1 MRKFKEQW
9 VLTAQPQYD
18 SFEKS
23 VVGRPDPDKYL
34 PHVIDYFDSKNEAI
48 AARDKIDPL
57 SLNIPFQG
65 YVNAIR
71 LTISLNLV
79 PLEPE
84 EPIHQ
89 DMIHVRKLKYD
100 YINDVKKL
108 EQKLLNLKEKYQNLK
123 SSNPRY
129 YNSSNDW
136 IESQQRRINDQMV
149 IIQTKI
155 DRLKEKQES
164 INSINEPYVTNT
176 ELKKLQDKI
185 L

>member
-9 VLTAQPQYD
+9 VLTAQPQYG

-100 YINDVKKL
+100 YINDIKKL
-108 EQKLLNLKEKYQNLK
+108 EQKLCTLKEKYQNLK

-129 YNSSNDW
+129 YNASNDW
-136 IESQQRRINDQMV
+136 IESQKRRIADQMS
-149 IIQTKI
+149 IIQTEI
-155 DRLKEKQES
+155 DGLKEKQKS
-164 INSINEPYVTNT
+164 INSINEHYMAHTD
-176 ELKKLQDKI
+176 LKELQDKI